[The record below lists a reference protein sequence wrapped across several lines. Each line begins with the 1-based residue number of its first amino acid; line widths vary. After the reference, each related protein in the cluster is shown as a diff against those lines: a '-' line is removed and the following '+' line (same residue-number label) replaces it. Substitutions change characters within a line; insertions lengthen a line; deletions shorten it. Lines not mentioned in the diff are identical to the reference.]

1 MSLLN
6 MLLKLLQGGV
16 KYSANFSKKGGEK
29 LKLNWFKSMLTENGE
44 MSLTRFLAFASF
56 VAFIVFTC
64 LVVYMVYVK
73 DNYNTDWYSTLTTAT
88 MGGTFIQPVN
98 KAINSIFNTKKGSY
112 EVNSDG
118 EKVSVDYEDKK

>member
-1 MSLLN
+1 M
-6 MLLKLLQGGV
+6 
-16 KYSANFSKKGGEK
+16 
-29 LKLNWFKSMLTENGE
+29 NWFKTMMTENGE

-56 VAFIVFTC
+56 IAFVIFTC

-73 DNYNTDWYSTLTTAT
+73 DNYNIEWYSTLTTAT

-98 KAINSIFNTKKGSY
+98 KAINSIFNTKRGSY

-118 EKVSVDYEDKK
+118 EKVAEGYEDKK

>member
-1 MSLLN
+1 MNLLD

-16 KYSANFSKKGGEK
+16 KYSTYFSKKGGE
-29 LKLNWFKSMLTENGE
+29 KLNWFKSMLTENGE

-56 VAFIVFTC
+56 VAFVIFTC

-73 DNYNTDWYSTLTTAT
+73 DNYNIEWYSTLTTAT

-98 KAINSIFNTKKGSY
+98 KAINSIFNTKRGSY
-112 EVNSDG
+112 EVNGEG

>member
-1 MSLLN
+1 MNLLD
-6 MLLKLLQGGV
+6 MLLKLLRGGV
-16 KYSANFSKKGGEK
+16 KHSAYFSKKGGE
-29 LKLNWFKSMLTENGE
+29 KLNWFKSMLTENGE

-56 VAFIVFTC
+56 VAFVIFTC

-73 DNYNTDWYSTLTTAT
+73 DNYNIEWYSTLTTAT

-98 KAINSIFNTKKGSY
+98 KAINSIFNTKRGSY
-112 EVNSDG
+112 EVNGEG

>member
-1 MSLLN
+1 MNLLD

-16 KYSANFSKKGGEK
+16 KYSAYFLKERRE
-29 LKLNWFKSMLTENGE
+29 KLNWFKSMMTENGE

-56 VAFIVFTC
+56 VAFVIFTC

-73 DNYNTDWYSTLTTAT
+73 DNYNIEWYSTLTTAT

-98 KAINSIFNTKKGSY
+98 KAINSIFNTKRGSY
-112 EVNSDG
+112 EVNGEG

>member
-1 MSLLN
+1 MNLLD

-16 KYSANFSKKGGEK
+16 KYSANFSKKGGE
-29 LKLNWFKSMLTENGE
+29 KLNWFKSMLTENGE

-56 VAFIVFTC
+56 VAFVIFTC

-73 DNYNTDWYSTLTTAT
+73 DNYNIEWYSTLTTAT

-98 KAINSIFNTKKGSY
+98 KAINSIFNTKRGSY
-112 EVNSDG
+112 EVNGEG

>member
-1 MSLLN
+1 MILLS

-16 KYSANFSKKGGEK
+16 KYSANFSKKKGGE
-29 LKLNWFKSMLTENGE
+29 KLNWFKAMLSENGGI
-44 MSLTRFLAFASF
+44 SLTRFLAFMSF
-56 VAFIVFTC
+56 IAFVIFTC

-73 DNYNTDWYSTLTTAT
+73 DNYNIEWYSTLTTAT

-112 EVNSDG
+112 EE
-118 EKVSVDYEDKK
+118 EKVADNYEDKK

>member
-1 MSLLN
+1 MNLLGI
-6 MLLKLLQGGV
+6 LLKLLQGGV
-16 KYSANFSKKGGEK
+16 KYSANFSKERREIM
-29 LKLNWFKSMLTENGE
+29 NWFKTMMTENGE

-56 VAFIVFTC
+56 IAFVVFTC

-73 DNYNTDWYSTLTTAT
+73 DNYNIEWYSTLTTAT

-98 KAINSIFNTKKGSY
+98 KAINSIFNTKRGSY

-118 EKVSVDYEDKK
+118 EKVAEGYEDKK